1 MVISL
6 RDQAA
11 IVGIGDLPYTTR
23 SGLTGLELMLRAAR
37 AAMADAGLERG
48 DLDGIMGLSPNVTA
62 EDYVANQGLRN
73 IRYSASVLRF
83 DSPRLIA
90 LQTAAMAIATG
101 QARYVLVA
109 MGRDFASDRHI
120 TLARHQGATPQMRKA
135 AEFNYVYGDTTS
147 LINHALRMRLHMD
160 AYGTTEAHLAK
171 VIVNQYRHAAL
182 NPNALVHEPVTHDWY
197 FAQPY
202 LAEPLRRPDNYLY
215 ADSAGAFIVGPAER
229 ARDGKARPVYVSGV
243 AMTFSNYPYAYS
255 SLIGDRGENPL
266 ARGARAALGMAGV
279 TLKDL
284 DFAQL
289 YDSLTPLVIFQ
300 LGNLGLC
307 PPEEIAGYLDSVSL
321 AFGGGGLPVNTHGGH
336 LAQGMAQGQSHDLE
350 AVRQLHGEAVNR
362 QVPDA
367 EIGIVTATE
376 GAAAV
381 LRR

>member
-1 MVISL
+1 MVTSL

-11 IVGIGDLPYTTR
+11 IVGIDDLPYTTQ
-23 SGLTGLELMLRAAR
+23 SGMTELELMLRAAMG
-37 AAMADAGLERG
+37 ALADAGLERG
-48 DLDGIMGLSPNVTA
+48 DLDGVMGLSPNVTA
-62 EDYVANQGLRN
+62 EDYVANLGLRN

-83 DSPRLIA
+83 DAPCLIA
-90 LQTAAMAIATG
+90 MQTAAMAIATG
-101 QARYVLVA
+101 QARYVLIA
-109 MGRDFASDRHI
+109 MGRNFASERHI

-147 LINHALRMRLHMD
+147 LINHALQMRAHMD
-160 AYGTTEAHLAK
+160 TYGTTEAHLAQ

-182 NPNALVHEPVTHDWY
+182 NPNALVREPVTREWY
-197 FAQPY
+197 FGQPY

-229 ARDGKARPVYVSGV
+229 AGDGKARPVYLSGV
-243 AMTFSNYPYAYS
+243 AMTFSDYPYAYS
-255 SLIGDRGENPL
+255 SLIGDRGESPL
-266 ARGARAALGMAGV
+266 ARAARRALEMAGV
-279 TLKDL
+279 ALGDL

-300 LGNLGLC
+300 LGNLGVC

-321 AFGGGGLPVNTHGGH
+321 AFDGGGLPVNTHGGH
-336 LAQGMAQGQSHDLE
+336 LAQGMAQGQSHVLE
-350 AVRQLHGEAVNR
+350 AVRQLRGEAVNR

-367 EIGIVTATE
+367 EVGIVTVPE
-376 GAAAV
+376 GAVAV